1 MVVLGFLRW
10 VMVATVVLVCGFLVV
25 RFGFDGF
32 CLLWLLWVLGL
43 WVLFTDLSSA
53 SLLPLTV
60 RLLFLKFSL
69 VSVVVFVFFFF
80 FFFFFFVAMGLIFGW
95 MLIVVAVGW
104 PWVWVCC

>member
-32 CLLWLLWVLGL
+32 CLLWPLWVLGL

-69 VSVVVFVFFFF
+69 VSVVVVVVVVVFFFF
-80 FFFFFFVAMGLIFGW
+80 GVGLIFGW
-95 MLIVVAVGW
+95 MLIMVAVDW